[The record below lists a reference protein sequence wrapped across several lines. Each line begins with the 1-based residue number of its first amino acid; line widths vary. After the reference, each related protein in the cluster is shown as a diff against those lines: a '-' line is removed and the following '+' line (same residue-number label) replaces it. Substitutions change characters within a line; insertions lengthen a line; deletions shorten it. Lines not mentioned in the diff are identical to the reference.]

1 ARLAWRAREAPVTWA
16 IRPVYHPETIP
27 DQEVQPVQ
35 VTVSRRHTEVSD
47 SLRIMAE
54 EKIGRL
60 ARFIDGLD
68 HAEVHFW
75 EHKNP
80 RIADKE
86 VCEVTIEG
94 HGHHVRCKVQ
104 APDGFQAV
112 DKAYDKLEHQLH
124 KLKTKLRHRYQGAP
138 KAKKGVDSLGAVITL
153 PEEPAAPPADDGDE
167 PVVVGTRIVKSKRFA
182 MFPMTAEEAAERMD
196 LIGHG
201 FFFFTNVETSRAA
214 VVYRRDDGQVGLI
227 DEAD

>member
-1 ARLAWRAREAPVTWA
+1 M
-16 IRPVYHPETIP
+16 
-27 DQEVQPVQ
+27 Q
-35 VTVSRRHTEVSD
+35 VTVSARNTEVPE

-60 ARFIDGLD
+60 GRFVDGLD
-68 HAEVHFW
+68 HAEVHFS

-104 APDGFQAV
+104 APDGYQAI
-112 DKAYDKLEHQLH
+112 DKAYEKLEHQLH
-124 KLKTKLRHRYQGAP
+124 KLKTKLNRRNHGHP
-138 KAKKGVDSLGAVITL
+138 KAHKKSEALGAVEVASEAETTGEA
-153 PEEPAAPPADDGDE
+153 PAEEGL
-167 PVVVGTRIVKSKRFA
+167 RIVKAKRFA
-182 MFPMTAEEAAERMD
+182 IHPMSAEEAVERMV
-196 LIGHG
+196 LLGHG
-201 FFFFTNVETSRAA
+201 FFFFTNQETSRSA

>member
-1 ARLAWRAREAPVTWA
+1 M
-16 IRPVYHPETIP
+16 
-27 DQEVQPVQ
+27 Q
-35 VTVSRRHTEVSD
+35 VTVSRRHTQVPE
-47 SLRIMAE
+47 SLRVMAE

-60 ARFIDGLD
+60 GRFLDGLD

-124 KLKTKLRHRYQGAP
+124 KLKTKLSRRNQGRP
-138 KAKKGVDSLGAVITL
+138 KAHKKVDALGAVAIA
-153 PEEPAAPPADDGDE
+153 EPAVLDEDIEVDETTEEAP
-167 PVVVGTRIVKSKRFA
+167 RIVKAKRFA
-182 MFPMTAEEAAERMD
+182 IYPMTAEEAAERMQ
-196 LIGHG
+196 LVGHG

-214 VVYRRDDGQVGLI
+214 VVYLRDDGDVGLI

>member
-1 ARLAWRAREAPVTWA
+1 
-16 IRPVYHPETIP
+16 
-27 DQEVQPVQ
+27 VQ

-47 SLRIMAE
+47 RLRQVTE

-60 ARFIDGLD
+60 ARYLEGLD

-80 RIADKE
+80 RIPDKE

-104 APDGFQAV
+104 AVDGFQAV
-112 DKAYDKLEHQLH
+112 DKAYDKLEQQLL
-124 KLKTKLRHRYQGAP
+124 KLKTKLNRRYQGAP
-138 KAKKGVDSLGAVITL
+138 KAHKGVGALGGVVVL
-153 PEEPAAPPADDGDE
+153 EEEQDVAEDDLVEDGDHALQ
-167 PVVVGTRIVKSKRFA
+167 IVKSKRFA
-182 MFPMTAEEAAERMD
+182 MFPMTAEEAVERMD
-196 LIGHG
+196 LLGHG
-201 FFFFTNVETSRAA
+201 FFFFTNAETSRAA

>member
-1 ARLAWRAREAPVTWA
+1 
-16 IRPVYHPETIP
+16 
-27 DQEVQPVQ
+27 VQ

-47 SLRIMAE
+47 RLRRVAE

-60 ARFIDGLD
+60 SRYLEGLE
-68 HAEVHFW
+68 HAEVHFS

-80 RIADKE
+80 RIAEKE

-104 APDGFQAV
+104 AVDGFQAI
-112 DKAYDKLEHQLH
+112 DKAYDKLEQQLL
-124 KLKTKLRHRYQGAP
+124 KLKTKLNRRYQGAP
-138 KAKKGVDSLGAVITL
+138 KAHKGVGALGAVAVVE
-153 PEEPAAPPADDGDE
+153 EEPDTGEDHADELDGAP
-167 PVVVGTRIVKSKRFA
+167 RIVKSKRFA
-182 MFPMTAEEAAERMD
+182 MFPMTPEEAVERME
-196 LIGHG
+196 LLGHG
-201 FFFFTNVETSRAA
+201 FFFFTNSETSRAA

>member
-1 ARLAWRAREAPVTWA
+1 M
-16 IRPVYHPETIP
+16 
-27 DQEVQPVQ
+27 Q

-47 SLRIMAE
+47 SLRAVTE

-60 ARFIDGLD
+60 ARFVDGLD
-68 HAEVHFW
+68 HAEVHFS

-104 APDGFQAV
+104 AADGFQAV

-124 KLKTKLRHRYQGAP
+124 KLKTKLTRRYQGAP
-138 KAKKGVDSLGAVITL
+138 KAQKGADRLGALGAVI
-153 PEEPAAPPADDGDE
+153 EAEPTEAGAEAAAAEDE
-167 PVVVGTRIVKSKRFA
+167 GLKIVKAKRFA
-182 MFPMTAEEAAERMD
+182 MHPMSAEEAVDRME
-196 LIGHG
+196 LLGHG
-201 FFFFTNVETSRAA
+201 FFFFTHAETSRAA
-214 VVYRRDDGQVGLI
+214 VVYRREDGQVGLI

>member
-1 ARLAWRAREAPVTWA
+1 M
-16 IRPVYHPETIP
+16 
-27 DQEVQPVQ
+27 Q
-35 VTVSRRHTEVSD
+35 VTVSRRHTEVPE
-47 SLRIMAE
+47 SLRVMTE

-60 ARFIDGLD
+60 SRYVEGLEY
-68 HAEVHFW
+68 AEVHFW

-112 DKAYDKLEHQLH
+112 DLAYDKLEHQLH
-124 KLKTKLRHRYQGAP
+124 KLKTKLRRRHQGAP
-138 KAKKGVDSLGAVITL
+138 KNHKGADKLGAVVTL
-153 PEEPAAPPADDGDE
+153 PEEPVVEPGEADADPG
-167 PVVVGTRIVKSKRFA
+167 PRIVKSKRFA
-182 MFPMTAEEAAERMD
+182 MFPMTAEEAAARMD
-196 LIGHG
+196 LLGHG
-201 FFFFTNVETSRAA
+201 FFFFTNTVTSRAA
-214 VVYRRDDGQVGLI
+214 VVYRRDDGDVGLI

>member
-1 ARLAWRAREAPVTWA
+1 M
-16 IRPVYHPETIP
+16 
-27 DQEVQPVQ
+27 Q
-35 VTVSRRHTEVSD
+35 VTVSRRNTEVPD
-47 SLRIMAE
+47 SLRLIAE

-60 ARFIDGLD
+60 TRYVDGLD

-94 HGHHVRCKVQ
+94 HGHHVRCRVQ
-104 APDGFQAV
+104 AADGYQAI
-112 DKAYDKLEHQLH
+112 DLAYAKLENQLH
-124 KLKTKLRHRYQGAP
+124 KLKTKLQRRHQGPP
-138 KAKKGVDSLGAVITL
+138 KNHKGEGSLGSVVAL
-153 PEEPAAPPADDGDE
+153 PEEAESPTSA
-167 PVVVGTRIVKSKRFA
+167 RIVKSKRFA

-196 LIGHG
+196 LLGHG
-201 FFFFTNVETSRAA
+201 FFFFTNAATSRAA
-214 VVYRRDDGQVGLI
+214 VVYRREDGDVGLI

>member
-1 ARLAWRAREAPVTWA
+1 
-16 IRPVYHPETIP
+16 
-27 DQEVQPVQ
+27 VQ
-35 VTVSRRHTEVSD
+35 VTVSRRHTEVSEG
-47 SLRIMAE
+47 LRAVTE

-60 ARFIDGLD
+60 ARFVEGLD
-68 HAEVHFW
+68 YAEVHFW

-104 APDGFQAV
+104 APDGYQAV

-124 KLKTKLRHRYQGAP
+124 KLKTKLRRRYQGAP
-138 KAKKGVDSLGAVITL
+138 KAKKGTDRLTTLGAVVTVE
-153 PEEPAAPPADDGDE
+153 PEVSADGE
-167 PVVVGTRIVKSKRFA
+167 EEVHVGPRIVKAKRFA
-182 MFPMTAEEAAERMD
+182 MHPMTAEEAADRME

-201 FFFFTNVETSRAA
+201 FFFFTNAETSRAA
-214 VVYRRDDGQVGLI
+214 VVYRREDGDVGLI

>member
-1 ARLAWRAREAPVTWA
+1 M
-16 IRPVYHPETIP
+16 
-27 DQEVQPVQ
+27 Q
-35 VTVSRRHTEVSD
+35 VTVSRRNTEVPD
-47 SLRIMAE
+47 SLRVMAE

-60 ARFIDGLD
+60 GRFVDGLD

-104 APDGFQAV
+104 APDGYQAV
-112 DKAYDKLEHQLH
+112 DKAYEKLEHQLH
-124 KLKTKLRHRYQGAP
+124 KLKTKLNRRKHGEP
-138 KAKKGVDSLGAVITL
+138 KGHKKVDALGAVAVV
-153 PEEPAAPPADDGDE
+153 EEPVEE
-167 PVVVGTRIVKSKRFA
+167 PVEEVVPQIVKSKRFA
-182 MFPMTAEEAAERMD
+182 IHPMSADEAAERME
-196 LIGHG
+196 LLGHG
-201 FFFFTNVETSRAA
+201 FFFFTNEETSRSA
-214 VVYRRDDGQVGLI
+214 VVYRRDDGNIGLI

>member
-1 ARLAWRAREAPVTWA
+1 M
-16 IRPVYHPETIP
+16 
-27 DQEVQPVQ
+27 Q
-35 VTVSRRHTEVSD
+35 VTVSRRHTQVPE
-47 SLRIMAE
+47 SLRVMAE

-60 ARFIDGLD
+60 GRFVEGLD

-124 KLKTKLRHRYQGAP
+124 KLKTKLARRNHGRP
-138 KAKKGVDSLGAVITL
+138 KAHKKVDALGAVAVAVAE
-153 PEEPAAPPADDGDE
+153 PEVVDDGTEYDE
-167 PVVVGTRIVKSKRFA
+167 AVDAGPQIVKSKRFA
-182 MFPMTAEEAAERMD
+182 IHPMSADEAAERME

-201 FFFFTNVETSRAA
+201 FFFFTNVETSRSA
-214 VVYRRDDGQVGLI
+214 VVYRREDGNVGLI